1 MESRKNMDKNKKGK
15 KALWLSPDMHTA
27 LKEFADKNYM
37 KLEGAGEFLIK
48 LGICSHKTEQKND

>member
-1 MESRKNMDKNKKGK
+1 MDKNKKEK
-15 KALWLSPDMHTA
+15 KALWLSPDMHFVV
-27 LKEFADKNYM
+27 KEFADRNYM

>member
-1 MESRKNMDKNKKGK
+1 MNKDIKEK
-15 KALWLSPDMHTA
+15 KALWLTPDMHAA

-48 LGICSHKTEQKND
+48 LGICSHKEVNKND

>member
-1 MESRKNMDKNKKGK
+1 MNKDIKEN
-15 KALWLSPDMHTA
+15 KALWLTPDMHAA

-48 LGICSHKTEQKND
+48 LGICSHKESKNND

>member
-1 MESRKNMDKNKKGK
+1 MDKNIKEK

-48 LGICSHKTEQKND
+48 LGICSHKTEKKND

>member
-1 MESRKNMDKNKKGK
+1 MNKDNKEN
-15 KALWLSPDMHTA
+15 KALWLTPDMHAA

-48 LGICSHKTEQKND
+48 LGICSHKAEQKND

>member
-1 MESRKNMDKNKKGK
+1 
-15 KALWLSPDMHTA
+15 MHAA

-48 LGICSHKTEQKND
+48 LGICNHDLDKNK

>member
-1 MESRKNMDKNKKGK
+1 MNKEIKEK
-15 KALWLSPDMHTA
+15 KAHCQTQDMHAA

-48 LGICSHKTEQKND
+48 LGICSHKEAKTND

>member
-1 MESRKNMDKNKKGK
+1 MNKDIKEK
-15 KALWLSPDMHTA
+15 KALWLTPDMHSA

-48 LGICSHKTEQKND
+48 LGICSHKEVNKND